1 MRLQRATIAHR
12 ERPVSEIATRFL
24 GNGPKLTAYEGAT
37 TITADGHGA
46 SCGVQSNTEGPVD
59 SIKNVVRDRWE
70 RQNGYRQILVIAIPL
85 ILSSGS
91 WSVKLFVDRVL
102 LSWHSSDALAAA
114 LPAGMLN
121 FALMSL
127 FIGTA
132 GYTSTFVAQ
141 YYGAKRFQRIG
152 PAVWQGFYV
161 AILGGAV
168 LIALIPFAGKFFA
181 FVGHDPA
188 VAELEVIYFRIL
200 CLGAMPAIA
209 SAAFAGFFAGRG
221 QTWPVLWVNLV
232 SAAVNIVLDYVLIFG
247 YWGFPELGIAGAA
260 VATIVSSSVQLL
272 VYIALLRQPK
282 HNVGYNALK
291 GWRFNRILFTR
302 LMRFGFPNGLQ
313 FFIEMIG
320 FAAFVLFMGR
330 LGTISF
336 AGSNL
341 AFNINMLAFMP
352 MIGVGIGV
360 SVVVGQSLGSN
371 RPDLAERG
379 VTTGFHIAFLYMATV
394 AALYAFVPNVFLAP
408 YAAGFDTESFAPIRS
423 IAVVALRFV
432 AVYSLFDAIAIVY
445 SSALKGAGD
454 TRFVMLILLVLS
466 MLGLVLPSYIAL
478 VVLDAGVNVGWSIL
492 TAYTIVTG
500 FAFLI
505 RYRGAKW
512 KSMRVIEETASSPS
526 TSAT

>member
-1 MRLQRATIAHR
+1 M
-12 ERPVSEIATRFL
+12 
-24 GNGPKLTAYEGAT
+24 TAYEGAT
-37 TITADGHGA
+37 TITAVGHRA
-46 SCGVQSNTEGPVD
+46 FCGVQSNVGGLVD
-59 SIKNVVRDRWE
+59 SIKIVIKDRWE

-85 ILSSGS
+85 ILSTGS

-102 LSWHSSDALAAA
+102 LSWYSSDALAAA

-141 YYGAKRFQRIG
+141 YYGAERFQRIG
-152 PAVWQGFYV
+152 PTVWQGFYV
-161 AILGGAV
+161 AIFGGAV

-181 FVGHDPA
+181 FAGHDPA
-188 VAELEVIYFRIL
+188 VAELEVTYFRIL

-209 SAAFAGFFAGRG
+209 SAAMAGFFSGRG
-221 QTWPVLWVNLV
+221 QTWPVLWVNV
-232 SAAVNIVLDYVLIFG
+232 ISAGVNIALDYVLIFG
-247 YWGFPELGIAGAA
+247 YWGFPELGMTGAA
-260 VATIVSSSVQLL
+260 IATIVSSYVQLL
-272 VYIALLRQPK
+272 IYIALLQQPTHK
-282 HNVGYNALK
+282 VRYNALK
-291 GWRFNRILFTR
+291 GWRFDRILFTR

-330 LGTISF
+330 LGTISL

-371 RPDLAERG
+371 RPDLAGRG
-379 VTTGFHIAFLYMATV
+379 VATGFHIAFLYIATV

-408 YAAGFDTESFAPIRS
+408 YAARIDTESFAPIRS

-432 AVYSLFDAIAIVY
+432 AVYSLFDTLSIVY

-454 TRFVMLILLVLS
+454 TRFVMLMLLVLS
-466 MLGLVLPSYIAL
+466 LLGLVLPSYIAL
-478 VVLDAGVNVGWSIL
+478 VILNAGVYVGWSIL
-492 TAYTIVTG
+492 TAYVVVTG

-512 KSMRVIEETASSPS
+512 KSMRVIEEAARSPS
-526 TSAT
+526 TSTT